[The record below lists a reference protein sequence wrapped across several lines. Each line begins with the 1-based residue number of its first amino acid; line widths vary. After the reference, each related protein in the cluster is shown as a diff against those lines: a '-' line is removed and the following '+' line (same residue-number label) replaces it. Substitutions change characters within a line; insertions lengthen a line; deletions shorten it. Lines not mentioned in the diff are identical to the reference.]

1 MKKTFELIQKTVYI
15 FATLQRK
22 KMKQTAKDRGRTVD
36 FIDVKNGISGG
47 PAVRS
52 ILSNRVTN

>member
-1 MKKTFELIQKTVYI
+1 MKKPLNLYKKTVYI
-15 FATLQRK
+15 FATFQRK
-22 KMKQTAKDRGRTVD
+22 KMKQTANDRGRTVD